1 MDEDQEIYFRRF
13 DKQKQDQV
21 RQLVS
26 YITLLDLSA
35 DDLISI
41 GNRLKRVKISEEVR
55 INKALAKDLYQ
66 NVSVINYQFNNLV
79 FTLDYNDTIFK
90 FKFGSWYNYTVNIEN
105 KSTKVTKNF
114 NVKTYN
120 VGSGVKGKVMMVLV
134 NIKNGDIVLDF

>member
-66 NVSVINYQFNNLV
+66 NVSIINYQFNNLV

-105 KSTKVTKNF
+105 KSTKLTKNF

-120 VGSGVKGKVMMVLV
+120 VGSGVRGKVMMVLV

>member
-41 GNRLKRVKISEEVR
+41 GNRLKRVKIGEEVR
-55 INKALAKDLYQ
+55 INKALSKDLYQ
-66 NVSVINYQFNNLV
+66 NVSIINYQFNNLV
-79 FTLDYNDTIFK
+79 FTLDYNDTIYK
-90 FKFGSWYNYTVNIEN
+90 FKFNGWYNYTVNIEN
-105 KSTKVTKNF
+105 KSSKLTKNF

-120 VGSGVKGKVMMVLV
+120 VGSGVRAKVIMVLV

>member
-41 GNRLKRVKISEEVR
+41 GNRLKPVKISEEVR